1 LLERVHLDLVHR
13 RHDLVVDDQIH
24 DTVRLVVADADG
36 TDAAIAKHSL
46 HRTPGAVNVTERLM
60 DQVEV
65 EIVEPEALQGPLER
79 GLRAL
84 LALVLDPQLG
94 GDEDLL
100 ARDAAGPDRLAD
112 RFLVAIGRSRIYQPV
127 TDRQR
132 VRNAPLALLRV
143 GNLEHTEPEDRHLY
157 AVVERNRGNR
167 NHPSFSF
174 SAGCHHVAPASA
186 LRPAPPASRCW
197 ARSTDSVGIS
207 PSTRYRSHRAGHRLP
222 RMRPPS
228 KHHGR

>member
-1 LLERVHLDLVHR
+1 RDATLDLPAEDDLRDRLAVLTSNLFENRVREHVVPAFGERRPCLDLDAVLAQERLCFDLLLERVHLDLVHR

-24 DTVRLVVADADG
+24 DAVRLVIADADG

-143 GNLEHTEPEDRHLY
+143 GNLEHTEPEDRHL
-157 AVVERNRGNR
+157 
-167 NHPSFSF
+167 
-174 SAGCHHVAPASA
+174 
-186 LRPAPPASRCW
+186 
-197 ARSTDSVGIS
+197 
-207 PSTRYRSHRAGHRLP
+207 
-222 RMRPPS
+222 
-228 KHHGR
+228 